1 MEERRIAAS
10 DCQTANPCLVS
21 RNRPMRYLVPLLML
35 AFCWS
40 VPGGASL
47 RAAEEDLDQP
57 AARKAVQQGL
67 RHRLPAKRA
76 EAFRMLK
83 DYPPLEAAK
92 LLVQSGLADHQPEVR
107 RAAYETLKP
116 FGANEE
122 VAEFLFKSLEKQT
135 GLDKRARG
143 QTESTAAAPLIA
155 VLLSSKSKTIA
166 EQLRDL
172 LNQWVARSKSNA
184 AALISVADELGTE
197 ADETAL
203 RSLWK
208 LTKLKCFSDLFAFRR
223 AVVQGMIRVRQP
235 ATVGALIQLLPGVQG
250 EVRGDIVRY
259 LTKVT
264 GEPHGV
270 RAEAWQAWW
279 KDHKDDF
286 VMRADDAKPG
296 AVAQFPA
303 AQFPAA
309 ADAAVGS
316 APASSGGGWD
326 ALVLWYVDLRP
337 ADGVYRRYL
346 GKHAGAADHGR
357 QARTAERGITPC
369 PTIANS
375 PSWLS
380 TKWSWYGDRTW
391 FVPPRQTNRTP
402 CGLLPL

>member
-1 MEERRIAAS
+1 M
-10 DCQTANPCLVS
+10 
-21 RNRPMRYLVPLLML
+21 
-35 AFCWS
+35 
-40 VPGGASL
+40 
-47 RAAEEDLDQP
+47 
-57 AARKAVQQGL
+57 
-67 RHRLPAKRA
+67 
-76 EAFRMLK
+76 
-83 DYPPLEAAK
+83 
-92 LLVQSGLADHQPEVR
+92 
-107 RAAYETLKP
+107 
-116 FGANEE
+116 
-122 VAEFLFKSLEKQT
+122 AEFLFKSLEKQT

-184 AALISVADELGTE
+184 AALISAADELGTE

-309 ADAAVGS
+309 AAPRRRIGPGKQWRWVG
-316 APASSGGGWD
+316 
-326 ALVLWYVDLRP
+326 RP
-337 ADGVYRRYL
+337 
-346 GKHAGAADHGR
+346 
-357 QARTAERGITPC
+357 RTMVC
-369 PTIANS
+369 
-375 PSWLS
+375 
-380 TKWSWYGDRTW
+380 
-391 FVPPRQTNRTP
+391 
-402 CGLLPL
+402 